1 MGQVGSVK
9 TEGST
14 QTQVVVEGPEGWA
27 FVGTVAV
34 SEETGE
40 DWDRNYE
47 VVENGRFE
55 QELQEVVN
63 FGDIGVAQR
72 VMLS

>member
-9 TEGST
+9 IEGST

-27 FVGTVAV
+27 SVGTAAV

-40 DWDRNYE
+40 DWD
-47 VVENGRFE
+47 
-55 QELQEVVN
+55 
-63 FGDIGVAQR
+63 
-72 VMLS
+72 